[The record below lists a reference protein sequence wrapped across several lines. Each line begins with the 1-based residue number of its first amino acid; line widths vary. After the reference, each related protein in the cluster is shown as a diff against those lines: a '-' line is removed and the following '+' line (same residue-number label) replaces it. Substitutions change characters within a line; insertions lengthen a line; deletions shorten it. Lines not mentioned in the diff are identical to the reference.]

1 MNAHEAQ
8 LATPAYARALAAI
21 HASAFPPSE
30 AWGEDAIYL
39 QLALAG
45 SFALIDQR
53 GGMLLGR
60 VMADEAEVLTL
71 AVAPAVRR
79 LGIATALL
87 SAAQAAIAA
96 RGGRAVFLE
105 VSVGNLAAQ
114 ALYHRFGFV
123 EVGRRQRYYANSS
136 DALVLRM
143 KIE

>member
-1 MNAHEAQ
+1 VQTH

-21 HASAFPPSE
+21 HASACPPTE
-30 AWGEDAIYL
+30 AWGEDAIDL

-45 SFALIDQR
+45 SFGLIDQR

-79 LGIATALL
+79 LGIAMGLL
-87 SAAQAAIAA
+87 RAARAEITA
-96 RGGRAVFLE
+96 RGGQAVFLE

-114 ALYHRFGFV
+114 ALYRRFGFV
-123 EVGRRQRYYANSS
+123 EVGRRRRYYADSS

>member
-1 MNAHEAQ
+1 VKPQ

-21 HASAFPPSE
+21 HASAFPASE
-30 AWGEDAIYL
+30 VWGEDAIDL
-39 QLALAG
+39 QLALSG
-45 SFALIDQR
+45 SFGLIDQR

-60 VMADEAEVLTL
+60 VTADEAEVLTL

-79 LGIATALL
+79 RGIAMALL
-87 SAAQAAIAA
+87 SAARAEIAV
-96 RGGRAVFLE
+96 RGGKAVFLE

-123 EVGRRQRYYANSS
+123 EVGRRQRYYADSS

>member
-1 MNAHEAQ
+1 MKPQ
-8 LATPAYARALAAI
+8 LATPAHACALAAI
-21 HASAFPPSE
+21 HAAAFPPTE
-30 AWGEDAIYL
+30 AWGEDAIGL

-45 SFALIDQR
+45 SFGLIDPR

-79 LGIATALL
+79 FGIAMALL
-87 SAAQAAIAA
+87 SAARAEITA
-96 RGGRAVFLE
+96 RGGKAVFLE

-114 ALYHRFGFV
+114 ALYRRFGFV
-123 EVGRRQRYYANSS
+123 EVGRRQRYYADLS